1 MNDENEDENNKDLIG
16 IILTSKVLFEYKVL
30 AEEKI

>member
-16 IILTSKVLFEYKVL
+16 IILTSKVLLEYKVL
-30 AEEKI
+30 A